1 MFLLLFLIIDLYFR
15 VPAVIGQIFLHTVEL
30 IIPIIIAAKE
40 ARAEIETDLVN
51 AKAKIS
57 KC

>member
-1 MFLLLFLIIDLYFR
+1 MFLLLFLIIDLYFWI
-15 VPAVIGQIFLHTVEL
+15 PAVIAQIFLQTVEL
-30 IIPIIIAAKE
+30 IIPIIIATKE
-40 ARAEIETDLVN
+40 ARTEIETDLVN